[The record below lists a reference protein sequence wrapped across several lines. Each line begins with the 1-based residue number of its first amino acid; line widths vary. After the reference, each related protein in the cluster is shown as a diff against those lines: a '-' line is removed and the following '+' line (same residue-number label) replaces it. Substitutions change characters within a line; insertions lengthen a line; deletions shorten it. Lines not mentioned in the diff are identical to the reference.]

1 MRSDQ
6 RSGEVNQEGGRST
19 IDIENAD
26 ELIGY
31 LRKRGHI
38 GANEMPMLRTLR
50 GGVSNRTIWL
60 KRFDDSAWVLKQA
73 LPKLRVPS
81 DWFSDPARI
90 HVEANGLRY
99 LPSITP
105 PGSIPPLVFEDTK
118 QHILAMQAVSEPNQ
132 NWKERLLAGAIDEEL
147 VRQFG
152 QLLGM
157 IHRKSAESRRV
168 FASIFKD
175 RRFFETLRLEP
186 YYQFSARQIPAAA
199 DFLLPLMEEIRQHCE
214 TLVHGDYSPKNVLI
228 YEGRL
233 VLLDHEVLH
242 FGDPAFDL
250 GFSLTHLLSKALHL
264 PAQRASFLS
273 AAIGYWG
280 SYTAETQEASWFAGL
295 ECRAARNT
303 VACLLA
309 RAAGRSQ
316 LEYLSP
322 FERAKQ
328 RALALHLVNRC
339 PNSVLELIDTFS
351 EKLQDG

>member
-6 RSGEVNQEGGRST
+6 TCGEATQAGPRSP

-26 ELIGY
+26 ELLVY
-31 LRKRGHI
+31 LRERGHI
-38 GANEMPMLRTLR
+38 GRRETPMLRTLR
-50 GGVSNRTIWL
+50 GGVSNKTIWL
-60 KRFDDSAWVLKQA
+60 KRSDDSTWVLKQA

-105 PGSIPPLVFEDTK
+105 PGSIPPLVFEDTE
-118 QHILAMQAVSEPNQ
+118 QQILAMEAVSEPNQ
-132 NWKERLLAGAIDEEL
+132 NWKERLLSGVIDKDM

-157 IHRKSAESRRV
+157 IHRKSAESRQV
-168 FASIFKD
+168 FASVFKD

-186 YYQFSARQIPAAA
+186 YYQFSAHQIPAAA
-199 DFLLPLMEEIRQHCE
+199 DFLFALMEEIRRHCD
-214 TLVHGDYSPKNVLI
+214 TLVHGDFSPKNVLI
-228 YEGRL
+228 CAEHL

-250 GFSLTHLLSKALHL
+250 GFSLTHLLSKAMHL
-264 PAQRASFLS
+264 PGHRASFLA
-273 AAIGYWG
+273 AAIEYWR
-280 SYTAETQEASWFAGL
+280 SYTAETQKAPWFAGL

-316 LEYLSP
+316 LEYLSS

-328 RALALHLVNRC
+328 RALALQLVTRC
-339 PNSVLELIDTFS
+339 PSSIPAVIDTFS
-351 EKLQDG
+351 QKVQDG

>member
-6 RSGEVNQEGGRST
+6 PFGEATQTGPRSPV
-19 IDIENAD
+19 DIENAD
-26 ELIGY
+26 ELVGY
-31 LRKRGHI
+31 LREKGHI
-38 GANEMPMLRTLR
+38 GPNEMPMLRTLR
-50 GGVSNRTIWL
+50 GGVSNKTIWL
-60 KRFDDSAWVLKQA
+60 KRSDDSTWVLKQA

-105 PGSIPPLVFEDTK
+105 PGSIPTLVFEDTE
-118 QHILAMQAVSEPNQ
+118 QHILAMQAISEPNQ
-132 NWKERLLAGAIDEEL
+132 NWKERLLAGAIEEEI

-157 IHRKSAESRRV
+157 IHRKSAELRQV
-168 FASIFKD
+168 FAPVFRD

-186 YYQFSARQIPAAA
+186 YYQFSAYQIPAAA
-199 DFLLPLMEEIRQHCE
+199 EFLLALAEEIRHRCD

-228 YEGRL
+228 YGGRL

-250 GFSLTHLLSKALHL
+250 GFSLTHLLGKALHL
-264 PAQRASFLS
+264 PAHRASLLS
-273 AAIGYWG
+273 AAIEYWR
-280 SYTAETQEASWFAGL
+280 SYAAETQEASWFAGL

-316 LEYLSP
+316 FEYLSS